1 VSLQDEKIDPPA
13 PGAWPFNPFV
23 LLPLVIFV
31 GLVVLF
37 SGRLFSGDPAKLPS
51 TLIGK
56 PVPAFALPPVEGMA
70 NQAGLGDADLR
81 QGRVTLVNMFA
92 SWCVPCHQEH
102 AILMQLAQDQAL
114 KEAGLRIVG
123 IAYKDAPDKLRGF
136 LDQNGDPYAQVGADR
151 AGRTAIDF
159 GVYGVPETFIVKGD
173 GTIAYK
179 FIGPMSEESLRD
191 TILPEIAKAAK

>member
-1 VSLQDEKIDPPA
+1 VSLQNEKIDAPA
-13 PGAWPFNPFV
+13 PGARRFSPFV
-23 LLPLVIFV
+23 LLPLAVFL
-31 GLVVLF
+31 GLVLLF
-37 SGRLFSGDPAKLPS
+37 SGRLFSGDPSKLPS
-51 TLIGK
+51 ALIGK
-56 PVPAFALPPVEGMA
+56 PVPTFSLPPVEGMA

-81 QGRVTLVNMFA
+81 QGHVTLVNMFA

-102 AILMQLAQDQAL
+102 AILMQLAQDQVL

-123 IAYKDAPDKLRGF
+123 IAYKDAPEKLRAF

-159 GVYGVPETFIVKGD
+159 GLYGVPESFIIKGD

-179 FIGPMSEESLRD
+179 FIGPMSEQALRD